1 MQMDRSKGFTL
12 IELMIVV
19 AIIAIV
25 VAIAIPSL
33 QNARKSANE
42 TSAIGFLKM
51 ASSVNIQYRT
61 RFGVYPGDETDLF
74 AAGFIDPSQSPNGYL
89 LNFATTPEAWS
100 LQADPEFPGETGDRH
115 FYVDDTGVIR
125 FSLSGTATSTDEPIG
140 ER

>member
-1 MQMDRSKGFTL
+1 MDRSKGFTL

-51 ASSVNIQYRT
+51 TSGINIQYRT
-61 RFGVYPGDETDLF
+61 RFGVYPSDEADLF
-74 AAGFIDPSQSPNGYL
+74 AAGFVDPSQSPNGYL
-89 LNFATTPEAWS
+89 LNFTTGSETWS
-100 LQADPEFPGETGDRH
+100 LQADPEFPGQTGDRR

-125 FSLSGTATSTDEPIG
+125 FSLSGPATSTDEPIG